1 MEKIEESTFPNNI
14 RNHIKEVVGE
24 KKKYHKIY
32 RDEYLKKEIER
43 YLESTLVQLVLL
55 SGTYNE
61 SPETSKREDFTLDM
75 VDSIFNDDNTI
86 FEDENVKITLAHLI
100 KQLNTKYDKIQDFY
114 ATIKEYR
121 KLAVKTEAVYKRE
134 YEKNGIEGLKAVYDS
149 FDVLLNDNVNK
160 DNLEKVSTSKSV
172 QKEMVNIIILNR
184 RGLPLSESP
193 EENEVYFYT
202 QMASSFEK
210 EEKNNQYRKVYA

>member
-1 MEKIEESTFPNNI
+1 MERIEESTFPNNI

-75 VDSIFNDDNTI
+75 VESIFNDDNII

-114 ATIKEYR
+114 APIKEYR
-121 KLAVKTEAVYKRE
+121 KLAIKAEAVYKRE
-134 YEKNGIEGLKAVYDS
+134 YEKNGVAGLKAVYDS
-149 FDVLLNDNVNK
+149 FDVLLDDNVNK

-172 QKEMVNIIILNR
+172 QKELVNIIILNR
-184 RGLPLSESP
+184 RGLPLSKSP
-193 EENEVYFYT
+193 EENESYFYN
-202 QMASSFEK
+202 QMASSFKE
-210 EEKNNQYRKVYA
+210 EEKNNQYRKIYA

>member
-1 MEKIEESTFPNNI
+1 MERIEESTFPNNI

-55 SGTYNE
+55 SGIYNE
-61 SPETSKREDFTLDM
+61 GPETSKKEDFTLDM
-75 VDSIFNDDNTI
+75 VESIFNDDSII

-114 ATIKEYR
+114 APIKEYR
-121 KLAVKTEAVYKRE
+121 KLAIRAEAVYKRE

-172 QKEMVNIIILNR
+172 QKELVNIIILNR
-184 RGLPLSESP
+184 RGLPLSKSP
-193 EENEVYFYT
+193 EESEENFYT
-202 QMASSFEK
+202 QMARSFQK
-210 EEKNNQYRKVYA
+210 EEKNNQYRKLYA

>member
-1 MEKIEESTFPNNI
+1 MERIEESTFPNNI

-55 SGTYNE
+55 SGIYNE
-61 SPETSKREDFTLDM
+61 SPETSKSEDFTLDM
-75 VDSIFNDDNTI
+75 VESIFNDDNII

-114 ATIKEYR
+114 APIKEYR
-121 KLAVKTEAVYKRE
+121 KLAVRAEAVYKRE
-134 YEKNGIEGLKAVYDS
+134 YEKNGVAGLKAVYDS
-149 FDVLLNDNVNK
+149 FDVLLDDNVNK

-172 QKEMVNIIILNR
+172 QKELVNIIILNR
-184 RGLPLSESP
+184 RGLPLSKSP
-193 EENEVYFYT
+193 EKNEAYFYT
-202 QMASSFEK
+202 QMANSFKE
-210 EEKNNQYRKVYA
+210 EEKNNQYRKIYA